1 MFISTKELKI
11 VNTNLGI
18 LLIYLF
24 SSFFAMA
31 DFIIIDYVF
40 DKCVGSNFNLD
51 GVIDNKKDDE
61 NKVDIY
67 IECSRSL
74 VNKSILLDVKLI

>member
-1 MFISTKELKI
+1 
-11 VNTNLGI
+11 
-18 LLIYLF
+18 
-24 SSFFAMA
+24 MA

-74 VNKSILLDVKLI
+74 VNKSILLDVKLIWFLILKIIMSFLLIMLYLMMMVYMRY